1 MNKEFR
7 RMQQLA
13 GLLTEVNIQPAY
25 IGDAS
30 PIIPPD
36 LKGALQRLEE
46 NWDWAF
52 ENGTSPN
59 DDEPFADSVSWG
71 EEWDEDIVSPED
83 QQIFKKY
90 EGKKFVTN
98 DFWDF
103 KEHYTPSPKMPSNA
117 YLTRIEMYPNNVTVE
132 VPNLSEDLDL
142 VCTGWFRR
150 DGEYIS
156 TAKDINEVSI
166 TPSNIPRFT
175 TGRTPMYG
183 DTPDWDQTPDNANVR
198 YIEYINYNSHK
209 YNTIIYGH
217 KQTDDMFVEPKN
229 PNPIIFGIVIEGE
242 QEEAFEEMMK
252 YLQSNGIQYNME
264 NFEDEEFYLSVSLDD
279 LKKKQLFR
287 K

>member
-1 MNKEFR
+1 
-7 RMQQLA
+7 MQQLA

-36 LKGALQRLEE
+36 LKGALRRLEE
-46 NWDWAF
+46 NWNWAF
-52 ENGTSPN
+52 ESGSSPD
-59 DDEPFADSVSWG
+59 DDEPFADGVSWG
-71 EEWDEDIVSPED
+71 NEEWDEDIVSPED

-103 KEHYTPSPKMPSNA
+103 KDHYDPSPEMPPNA
-117 YLTRIEMYPNNVTVE
+117 YSAHIEIYSNNIVIG
-132 VPNLSEDLDL
+132 VPNLDNDLNS
-142 VCTGWFRR
+142 VCTGWFNRK
-150 DGEYIS
+150 GEYIS
-156 TAKDINEVSI
+156 TAKDINEVNI

-175 TGRTPMYG
+175 TDRTPIYR
-183 DTPDWDQTPDNANVR
+183 DVPDWDQTPDDAR
-198 YIEYINYNSHK
+198 YIDHINYNSPK
-209 YNTIIYGH
+209 YNITLYGH
-217 KQTDDMFVEPKN
+217 KQTDDVFVEPKN

-242 QEEAFEEMMK
+242 QEEAFEEMIK
-252 YLQSNGIQYNME
+252 YLRSNGVQHNTNIY
-264 NFEDEEFYLSVSLDD
+264 EDGEDGELYLSVSLDD